1 MFSSENNKTILLVIL
16 LAAVFFMIVMPWI
29 NTNSCTDAAVVAEKF
44 SNQKTQPGQLYQ
56 RKCSA
61 QCCAANL
68 NTMWP
73 VPDVLMPTGDLTAF
87 DLQDIVPSNF
97 TCNNGGPDG
106 GPGGCVCMTKDD
118 LTYLQNK
125 GGNIAPNTSC
135 ATPY

>member
-1 MFSSENNKTILLVIL
+1 MFSSQNNQIMLLVL
-16 LAAVFFMIVMPWI
+16 LGTVVFFMIVMPWI
-29 NTNSCTDAAVVAEKF
+29 NSKCNNDVVTAAENF
-44 SNQKTQPGQLYQ
+44 SNQPVQPGKIDE

-73 VPDVLMPTGDLTAF
+73 VPDVLRPTGDLTAF
-87 DLQDIVPSNF
+87 DLQDIVPNNF

-106 GPGGCVCMTKDD
+106 GPGGCPCMTKAD
-118 LTYLQNK
+118 LLYLQNK
-125 GGNIAPNTSC
+125 GGNIASNTSC